1 MISFPLPQK
10 PSGFSELFSGFN
22 VITPGVS
29 ILFFSLLAC
38 SAGGV
43 QPSLES
49 LATEV
54 PVPIV
59 ETSGTFDQLKPIQAK
74 DQFSPDLLKT
84 QHYHIQDEVKPE
96 NMTYVYTIESSFGQF
111 EARGEWMLRN
121 RIREIQALIELEDI
135 SSPEAFGTGVA
146 KTIASPFVF
155 LWDLV
160 TEPKETVQAIP
171 EGFSRSMN
179 RMGEMFRGERG
190 KFEESE
196 TKELLGFSQAKRQ
209 IAAHLGID
217 VYSSN
222 PILQEHL
229 SNVAWAAYAGGMG
242 SRLLT
247 IPVTGPLGFAIMG
260 TSFSATMND
269 LVRDSTPEDLRQL
282 NRQLLLN
289 MGVKKNLLE
298 QFLNHPWYS
307 PRHETVLV
315 HALVEMTE
323 VRHRGRFLEIAVKA
337 QSEDEALFF
346 QQLAEMMAHYHH
358 SVITIDAL
366 LVLDQQVVVGYTTD
380 HALVAMLPIPRLLW
394 TARVAE
400 ASKAMGSAWDAMP
413 QKIHRAELWLT
424 GSITN
429 QAQQKLEARGF
440 MIHDRTLERL
450 MTVQSSDQ
458 DPTIG
463 FLFPRQ

>member
-1 MISFPLPQK
+1 
-10 PSGFSELFSGFN
+10 
-22 VITPGVS
+22 
-29 ILFFSLLAC
+29 
-38 SAGGV
+38 
-43 QPSLES
+43 
-49 LATEV
+49 
-54 PVPIV
+54 
-59 ETSGTFDQLKPIQAK
+59 
-74 DQFSPDLLKT
+74 
-84 QHYHIQDEVKPE
+84 
-96 NMTYVYTIESSFGQF
+96 
-111 EARGEWMLRN
+111 
-121 RIREIQALIELEDI
+121 
-135 SSPEAFGTGVA
+135 
-146 KTIASPFVF
+146 
-155 LWDLV
+155 
-160 TEPKETVQAIP
+160 
-171 EGFSRSMN
+171 
-179 RMGEMFRGERG
+179 
-190 KFEESE
+190 
-196 TKELLGFSQAKRQ
+196 
-209 IAAHLGID
+209 
-217 VYSSN
+217 
-222 PILQEHL
+222 
-229 SNVAWAAYAGGMG
+229 
-242 SRLLT
+242 
-247 IPVTGPLGFAIMG
+247 
-260 TSFSATMND
+260 
-269 LVRDSTPEDLRQL
+269 
-282 NRQLLLN
+282 

-323 VRHRGRFLEIAVKA
+323 VRHRGRFLEIAVNA

-358 SVITIDAL
+358 SVITIDEL
-366 LVLDQQVVVGYTTD
+366 LVLDQQIVVGYTTD